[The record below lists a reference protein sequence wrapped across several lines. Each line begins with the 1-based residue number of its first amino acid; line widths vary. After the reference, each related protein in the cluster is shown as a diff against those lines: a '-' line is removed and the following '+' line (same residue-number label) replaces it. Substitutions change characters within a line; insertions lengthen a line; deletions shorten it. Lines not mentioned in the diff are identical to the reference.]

1 MSVSE
6 WLTERLQAPSGEHQP
21 STDVDLFVS
30 VDKLMVL
37 NTNLQVL
44 VHPAAAAAA
53 VMSAF
58 YRATP

>member
-44 VHPAAAAAA
+44 VHPAAAAA